1 VRNRLALCLLL
12 PLMAAAEE
20 APLAEGLVVAPGAA
34 LVSRHCTV
42 CHGARLVIQNRAD
55 RAGWRTMIRWM
66 QETQGLWPLGDDE
79 EPILDYLAA
88 HYGPTS
94 QSRRAPLPPALLP
107 PR

>member
-1 VRNRLALCLLL
+1 MRIRLALCLLL
-12 PLMAAAEE
+12 PLVAAAED

-55 RAGWRTMIRWM
+55 RAGWQTMIRWM

-88 HYGPTS
+88 HYGPTP
-94 QSRRAPLPPALLP
+94 QGRRAPLPPALLP